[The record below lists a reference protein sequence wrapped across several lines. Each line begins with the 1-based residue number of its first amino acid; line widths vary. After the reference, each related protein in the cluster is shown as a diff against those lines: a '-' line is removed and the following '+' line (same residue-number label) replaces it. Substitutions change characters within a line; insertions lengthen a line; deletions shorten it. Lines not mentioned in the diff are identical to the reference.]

1 MFCFGVGVKDSIN
14 FKISILYWVSGT
26 FDKFKIYNPGKNI
39 WKKIEK
45 SGKTGQDKK
54 ILVST
59 FACFVTA
66 IVKV

>member
-1 MFCFGVGVKDSIN
+1 MQFCIFE
-14 FKISILYWVSGT
+14 F
-26 FDKFKIYNPGKNI
+26 YNLGKNI

-45 SGKTGQDKK
+45 FGKTGQDKK

>member
-1 MFCFGVGVKDSIN
+1 MQFRIFE
-14 FKISILYWVSGT
+14 F
-26 FDKFKIYNPGKNI
+26 YNLGKNI